1 MTNISQ
7 EFIENLVR
15 ENDQTEELS
24 QINAD
29 SQINATIISTEKES
43 TKSTLEKA
51 HPIAT
56 PLENK
61 SSIIKACLNC
71 NKRHRKCNR
80 TQPICGPCVIRGLK
94 CQWHSENLPVKNSI
108 ETLQENLASETQKMN
123 LKRKNNEN
131 NGLDELSKALQTETS
146 AMKESQAIPQKR
158 KVSNSC
164 SSTRKIASKKQ
175 CNVSN
180 PNRPLKGL
188 DEKLQFRIP
197 SIKSISQYHIPSTY
211 NQLLTSPLG
220 FYPLLSSL
228 NIDTTALELYEYVK
242 IKYDPIEL
250 LSCLKVF
257 MEMDS
262 NKINLEIIKI
272 LTFQIIENINC
283 FQISLVDQL
292 IDCCVN
298 IYKYQTHHHKD
309 SIGIINFK
317 NQCCTKI
324 MRKLSS
330 LDVVLFHE
338 ALLTSICLYLKILIS
353 LMDLNY
359 SFLKRYSKHAF
370 MEFYIN
376 ERYNF
381 TASTK
386 ARTIKS
392 LIKEFKYDVESLK
405 RVIKGLFKR
414 LITFKPNV
422 LKINENKLNKYK
434 QLHIF
439 IDASLIIIND
449 IDLLKC
455 FKNLKLEWIHKSW

>member
-1 MTNISQ
+1 M
-7 EFIENLVR
+7 
-15 ENDQTEELS
+15 
-24 QINAD
+24 
-29 SQINATIISTEKES
+29 
-43 TKSTLEKA
+43 
-51 HPIAT
+51 
-56 PLENK
+56 
-61 SSIIKACLNC
+61 
-71 NKRHRKCNR
+71 
-80 TQPICGPCVIRGLK
+80 
-94 CQWHSENLPVKNSI
+94 
-108 ETLQENLASETQKMN
+108 
-123 LKRKNNEN
+123 
-131 NGLDELSKALQTETS
+131 
-146 AMKESQAIPQKR
+146 
-158 KVSNSC
+158 
-164 SSTRKIASKKQ
+164 
-175 CNVSN
+175 
-180 PNRPLKGL
+180 
-188 DEKLQFRIP
+188 
-197 SIKSISQYHIPSTY
+197 
-211 NQLLTSPLG
+211 
-220 FYPLLSSL
+220 LSSL

-434 QLHIF
+434 QLQIF

>member
-131 NGLDELSKALQTETS
+131 NGLDELSKPLQTETS

-197 SIKSISQYHIPSTY
+197 SIKSIFNTIFHQH
-211 NQLLTSPLG
+211 
-220 FYPLLSSL
+220 
-228 NIDTTALELYEYVK
+228 
-242 IKYDPIEL
+242 
-250 LSCLKVF
+250 
-257 MEMDS
+257 
-262 NKINLEIIKI
+262 
-272 LTFQIIENINC
+272 
-283 FQISLVDQL
+283 
-292 IDCCVN
+292 
-298 IYKYQTHHHKD
+298 
-309 SIGIINFK
+309 IIN
-317 NQCCTKI
+317 
-324 MRKLSS
+324 
-330 LDVVLFHE
+330 
-338 ALLTSICLYLKILIS
+338 Y
-353 LMDLNY
+353 
-359 SFLKRYSKHAF
+359 
-370 MEFYIN
+370 
-376 ERYNF
+376 
-381 TASTK
+381 
-386 ARTIKS
+386 
-392 LIKEFKYDVESLK
+392 
-405 RVIKGLFKR
+405 
-414 LITFKPNV
+414 
-422 LKINENKLNKYK
+422 
-434 QLHIF
+434 
-439 IDASLIIIND
+439 
-449 IDLLKC
+449 
-455 FKNLKLEWIHKSW
+455 